1 MCKHGENK
9 SDFGSHMSGLAHLSF
24 GDQKLGVVESFV
36 YLADGIDPNGDREVN
51 HWKNP
56 FFLGKVS

>member
-1 MCKHGENK
+1 
-9 SDFGSHMSGLAHLSF
+9 MSGLAHLSF
-24 GDQKLGVVESFV
+24 GDQELEVVESFV

-56 FFLGKVS
+56 FCLGKVS